1 MENKLKKKSED
12 YQIQYQK
19 NEVIGNIQE
28 MQKHINGNAESF
40 ESLNRYDLDNLR
52 KLQDSL
58 IGDYNN
64 SLSDNQAI
72 GKLFKEAK
80 VDDSTDAWKV
90 LREYMLSRISMRF
103 DTIQEMEDE
112 VNEKFKSIM
121 EQIQGHYDSWFESE
135 LKQNFAVYGIEILGG
150 EDEVIVEED
159 PDEIDESGLGELKDD
174 QVDKIDEGEDVEN
187 MDFEER

>member
-1 MENKLKKKSED
+1 
-12 YQIQYQK
+12 
-19 NEVIGNIQE
+19 
-28 MQKHINGNAESF
+28 
-40 ESLNRYDLDNLR
+40 
-52 KLQDSL
+52 
-58 IGDYNN
+58 
-64 SLSDNQAI
+64 
-72 GKLFKEAK
+72 
-80 VDDSTDAWKV
+80 
-90 LREYMLSRISMRF
+90 
-103 DTIQEMEDE
+103 
-112 VNEKFKSIM
+112 M